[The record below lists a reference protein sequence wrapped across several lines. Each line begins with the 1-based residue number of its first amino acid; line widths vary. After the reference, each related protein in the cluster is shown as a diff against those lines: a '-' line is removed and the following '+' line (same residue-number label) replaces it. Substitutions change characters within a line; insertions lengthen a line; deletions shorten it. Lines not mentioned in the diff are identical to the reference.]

1 MNGSASNHYQK
12 YTWLCVGA
20 TAVALLV
27 SAAAF
32 SAKEE
37 RAAAQARP
45 AQSHQA
51 VQGQPEKNLTE
62 YYTPNAAASQE
73 NSGETPSQEESYLVT
88 VYDGKIGVFREGEDP
103 SFGAIFFADVW
114 ETGALP
120 ADSEVAECRLMDALP
135 EELTRPEL
143 QPALFEQVRQWL
155 EEGNFRSVQEDIFEL
170 MM

>member
-12 YTWLCVGA
+12 YKWLCVGA

-73 NSGETPSQEESYLVT
+73 NSGETPSREESYLVT
-88 VYDGKIGVFREGEDP
+88 VYDGKIGVFREGEDEP
-103 SFGAIFFADVW
+103 FLTADTEVYLLPREDVAILEKGIRAQDFGAVKSI
-114 ETGALP
+114 
-120 ADSEVAECRLMDALP
+120 
-135 EELTRPEL
+135 
-143 QPALFEQVRQWL
+143 L
-155 EEGNFRSVQEDIFEL
+155 EDYQ
-170 MM
+170 

>member
-1 MNGSASNHYQK
+1 MAHTKLEVISMNGSASNHYQK

-20 TAVALLV
+20 TVVALLV

-73 NSGETPSQEESYLVT
+73 NSGETPSREESYLVT
-88 VYDGKIGVFREGEDP
+88 VYDGKIGVFREGEDEP
-103 SFGAIFFADVW
+103 FLTADTEVYLLPREDVAILEKGIRAQGFGAVKSI
-114 ETGALP
+114 
-120 ADSEVAECRLMDALP
+120 
-135 EELTRPEL
+135 
-143 QPALFEQVRQWL
+143 L
-155 EEGNFRSVQEDIFEL
+155 EDYQ
-170 MM
+170 